1 MTDTIV
7 ALSGV
12 TKRFE
17 DLVAIDN
24 VSLEVRNGEF
34 LALLGPS
41 GCGKTTTL
49 RMIAG
54 FEDPT
59 EGEILIDGASVV
71 GVPPDKRQVNTVFQ
85 QYALFPH
92 LSVLDN
98 VAYGLKQRGM
108 GKRERRAEAARML
121 RAVHLQGREGARPE
135 QLSGGMQQRVAL
147 ARALVLE
154 PKVLLLDE
162 PLGALDQKLR
172 KAMQIELKRLQADVG
187 ITFVFVTHDQ
197 EEAMTMADR
206 IAVMNDGR
214 IEQLAAPSALYDEPA
229 TDFVAR
235 FIGDISELE
244 GTLAGEEVV
253 LADGARVP
261 LGRRLADVPNGRQ
274 VRVGLRPESAAV
286 QRAPGGLDASVV
298 TAMVLGDRLQ
308 VVVRLADGQELL
320 VRQPR
325 EAGSE
330 SLAGLQPGDAVTLK
344 LAAGAGLL
352 LGAADDARTAPVED
366 PAAPER
372 SLEPAP

>member
-1 MTDTIV
+1 MTQAIV
-7 ALSGV
+7 SLSGV
-12 TKRFE
+12 TKRFDE
-17 DLVAIDN
+17 LIAVDDID
-24 VSLEVRNGEF
+24 LEVRNGEF
-34 LALLGPS
+34 IALLGPS

-54 FEDPT
+54 FEEPT
-59 EGEILIDGASVV
+59 AGDLRIDGVSVA
-71 GVPPDKRQVNTVFQ
+71 GVPPNRRQVNTVFQ

-98 VAYGLKQRGM
+98 VAYGLKQRGA
-108 GKRERRAEAARML
+108 GKRERHEQARRML
-121 RAVHLQGREGARPE
+121 AAVHLQGRENARPD

-172 KAMQIELKRLQADVG
+172 KAMQIELKRLQAEVG
-187 ITFVFVTHDQ
+187 ISFVFVTHDQ

-206 IAVMNDGR
+206 IAVMNRGR
-214 IEQLAAPSALYDEPA
+214 IEQLAPPSELYDSPA

-244 GTLAGEEVV
+244 GTLAGDEVTV
-253 LADGARVP
+253 ADVRVP
-261 LGRRLADVPNGRQ
+261 VGRRLVEAANGSR
-274 VRVGLRPESAAV
+274 VRVGVRPEGVAVRSEPGQGAAT
-286 QRAPGGLDASVV
+286 VV

-308 VVVRLADGQELL
+308 LVVRIEDQELL

-325 EAGSE
+325 EAGDTE
-330 SLAGLQPGDAVTLK
+330 LAGLQPGHHVALRFAT
-344 LAAGAGLL
+344 GAGLL
-352 LGAADDARTAPVED
+352 LGETERAAASEMATMTAP
-366 PAAPER
+366 
-372 SLEPAP
+372 